1 MVHGSEQSARELASA
16 LRTTVAAEFGELGV
30 TLRATNH
37 IYQCDLLYICA
48 REHGRMGDEVKGA
61 LDKATIALGYSITSS
76 AILSLA
82 IVAEDLSSSQTESVS
97 IGSQIVPALVNS
109 LDPMAVIILDERVCG
124 ALYPDALVA
133 LADTYRSV
141 VRIPNF
147 FEALSVPEEKRQ
159 AWVYMQQATRPA

>member
-16 LRTTVAAEFGELGV
+16 LRTTVATEFNEVGV

-48 REHGRMGDEVKGA
+48 REHGRIGDEVKEA

-82 IVAEDLSSSQTESVS
+82 IVADDLSSPTQDTS
-97 IGSQIVPALVNS
+97 IGPQIVPALVES

-124 ALYPDALVA
+124 ALYSDALVA
-133 LADTYRSV
+133 LADTYRPV

>member
-1 MVHGSEQSARELASA
+1 ML
-16 LRTTVAAEFGELGV
+16 LI
-30 TLRATNH
+30 
-37 IYQCDLLYICA
+37 IYISVICFICA
-48 REHGRMGDEVKGA
+48 REHGRIGDEVRGA

-82 IVAEDLSSSQTESVS
+82 IVADDLSSPQAEGSS
-97 IGSQIVPALVNS
+97 IGPQIVPALVNS